1 MSSYI
6 RDTRL
11 AQGQSGD
18 HGKQERRAWRPAFRL
33 FGGHLG
39 DRLSLGFNAAVALF
53 TAPNFCPSVIPTTPT
68 LSLPGYY
75 TLANVRY
82 TSNSAVDLDGSGFVD
97 LDDYFLQSNRWQETG
112 DPP

>member
-6 RDTRL
+6 RDNRL

-53 TAPNFCPSVIPTTPT
+53 TLI
-68 LSLPGYY
+68 
-75 TLANVRY
+75 
-82 TSNSAVDLDGSGFVD
+82 SAVEEVGKVGLK
-97 LDDYFLQSNRWQETG
+97 L
-112 DPP
+112 

>member
-1 MSSYI
+1 M
-6 RDTRL
+6 
-11 AQGQSGD
+11 
-18 HGKQERRAWRPAFRL
+18 
-33 FGGHLG
+33 
-39 DRLSLGFNAAVALF
+39 
-53 TAPNFCPSVIPTTPT
+53 IPTTPT